1 MSQVKPNKITTN
13 TRNKK
18 MQCEKKSAL
27 AIVKISTKGIGSVKV
42 FAHFV
47 MGGFGSWVTV
57 IKIDSIFL
65 GTFD

>member
-42 FAHFV
+42 FADFV
-47 MGGFGSWVTV
+47 MGGLVVG
-57 IKIDSIFL
+57 
-65 GTFD
+65 